1 MKIDVLKWFFWTAV
15 TLIFA
20 VGFPFLPVD
29 AAEKLTIKGSDT
41 MVILSQ
47 RWAEKFMQLYPTA
60 MIQVT
65 GGGSGTGIA
74 ALMNGTTS
82 LTTASRSIKKKE
94 VERARKGGRTIKEFR
109 VAMDGLAVVVSA
121 KNPVSELSLKQLM
134 GIYIGHFNNW
144 KQVGGPDKK
153 IIRYCRESNSGTY
166 VFFKDNVLK
175 KRDYAADC
183 QTLPGTAAV
192 AEAAAR
198 DQWGIGYGG
207 IAYFSK
213 RTELKILSVRKKK
226 GEPAISPLT
235 LSGEIDIKAIK
246 SGKYPIARF
255 LHVYSLGEPKG
266 LTKRFLEWVMGPK
279 GQAIVEK
286 VGYVPVASTSPVSN

>member
-1 MKIDVLKWFFWTAV
+1 MKKAAKKVFWAIV
-15 TLIFA
+15 AL
-20 VGFPFLPVD
+20 VM
-29 AAEKLTIKGSDT
+29 AAGISASPEASAETLTIKGSDT
-41 MVILSQ
+41 IVILSQ
-47 RWAEKFMQLYPTA
+47 RWAETYMQLFPSAT
-60 MIQVT
+60 IQVT

-74 ALMNGTTS
+74 ALINGTTR
-82 LTTASRSIKKKE
+82 LANASRPIKKKE
-94 VERARKGGRTIKEFR
+94 VERAKKAGRTIKEFR
-109 VAMDGLAVVVSA
+109 VAMDGLAVIVSA

-134 GIYIGHFNNW
+134 GIYIGRFNNW

-153 IIRYCRESNSGTY
+153 ILRYCRESNSGTY

-192 AEAAAR
+192 AEATAR

-207 IAYFSK
+207 IAYFAK
-213 RTELKILSVRKKK
+213 RPELKILSVSVKK

-235 LSGEIDIKAIK
+235 PTGEIDIKGIK

-255 LHVYSLGEPKG
+255 LNVYSLGEPKG
-266 LTKRFLEWVMGPK
+266 LAKKFMEWVMGPQ
-279 GQAIVEK
+279 GQAIVAK
-286 VGYVPVASTSPVSN
+286 VGYVPVAATSPANN